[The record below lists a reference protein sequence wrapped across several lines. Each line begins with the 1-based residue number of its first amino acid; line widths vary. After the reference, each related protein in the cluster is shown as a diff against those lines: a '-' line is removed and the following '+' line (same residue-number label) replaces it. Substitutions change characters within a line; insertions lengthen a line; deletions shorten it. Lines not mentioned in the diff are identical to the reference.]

1 MTQFLDA
8 RGNEFQGQLDQ
19 IGGGSVTD
27 ARVAGATL
35 SALNGEVAMDLN
47 GKTVAV
53 FEIRAGA
60 NSATYVFEASVDGTN
75 YYAVPARPLAGSTIG
90 GAAISEG
97 MIVSQVVTAA
107 AAAAYAISA
116 TGYRR
121 VRCRV
126 SSFTSGSAVVTGRA
140 TISDYAIIAQPQPSL
155 LHVTAVGT
163 SGAGVTAT
171 LPAVAGMFH
180 YITSVQLQRI
190 CTVAVAAGAAPLV
203 ATTTNLPGSPAW
215 QVANNIDAVGNVAW
229 VIDYQYGNPLK
240 SSVANTNTT
249 FVMPAPQAGNFQRW
263 NVSYYLGA

>member
-1 MTQFLDA
+1 MTQILDT

-19 IGGGSVTD
+19 IGGGSITD

-35 SALNGEVAMDLN
+35 AALNGEVAMDLN

-75 YYAVPARPLAGSTIG
+75 YYAVPARPLSGSTIT
-90 GAAISEG
+90 GAAIGEG
-97 MIVSQVVTAA
+97 MIVSQVVSST
-107 AAAAYAISA
+107 AAAAYAVSA

-126 SSFTSGSAVVTGRA
+126 SVYNTGNAVVTGRA
-140 TISDYAIIAQPQPSL
+140 TVSDYAIIAQPQPAL
-155 LHVTAVGT
+155 LHVTAT
-163 SGAGVTAT
+163 ATNAIATAT

-180 YITSVQLQRI
+180 YITSIEVTHS
-190 CTVAVAAGAAPLV
+190 CSVAVLGSAV
-203 ATTTNLPGSPAW
+203 ENITTTNLPGNPAW
-215 QVANNIDAVGNVAW
+215 TRGNALAVGATSRDVNYEPCV
-229 VIDYQYGNPLK
+229 PLK
-240 SSVANTNTT
+240 SSAANTATT
-249 FVMPAPQAGNFQRW
+249 VVCPANAAATTTSRI